1 MNLAHCRRLPH
12 SSPRFLEKGSSGKWG
27 DWWRV
32 RSAGGEGFQRRALLM
47 TVAGAVFLG
56 CAGLEYSCLWGDES
70 SQVPTRLPVT
80 LPEEARLRGEHL
92 RWIDTVVEEA
102 MRQGRMPGCVVAIG
116 HRGRIGW
123 LKAYGN
129 RQTEPEPVPMTVNT
143 VFDLASLTKPIAT
156 ATSVMQ
162 LIERGQVR
170 LRDRVADHIPEFGQ
184 EGKEGISVEQ
194 LLIHMSGLIADN
206 PLSDY
211 LDGEELAFQRIWKLK
226 PQADPGARFIYS
238 DVNYIVLA
246 ELVRRVSG
254 KDIHRFTQENL
265 FGPLGM
271 RETGFLPEE
280 NLRRRAAPT
289 QQRNDQW
296 MQGEVHDP
304 RAYELGGIAGH
315 AGLFSTAEDLAVYAQ
330 MMLDQGTY
338 GGKRVLSP
346 AMVDA
351 MTRSYPVSSGQRGLG
366 WDKQTGFSSNRGE
379 LMSERAFGHGGFT
392 GTGIWID
399 PEHQLFVIFLSNRV
413 HPDGKGLVNP
423 LIGRIGT
430 IAVASITSTP

>member
-1 MNLAHCRRLPH
+1 MPVARRHHAVGRFPHVPHVFSIPWGPRCTWHGVLVLLATVLALG
-12 SSPRFLEKGSSGKWG
+12 SVGATSPS
-27 DWWRV
+27 
-32 RSAGGEGFQRRALLM
+32 
-47 TVAGAVFLG
+47 
-56 CAGLEYSCLWGDES
+56 
-70 SQVPTRLPVT
+70 
-80 LPEEARLRGEHL
+80 LRGEEEQSGPHRLAVMLPEDVWLRSDHL
-92 RWIDTVVEEA
+92 RWIDAAVEEA
-102 MRQGRMPGCVVAIG
+102 LEQGRMPGCVVAIG
-116 HRGRIGW
+116 HEGGIGW

-162 LIERGQVR
+162 LVERGQVR
-170 LRDRVADHIPEFGQ
+170 LRDRVADHIPEFDQ
-184 EGKEGISVEQ
+184 EGKGRISIEQ
-194 LLIHMSGLIADN
+194 LLTHMSGLIADN

-211 LDGEELAFQRIWKLK
+211 LDGEELAFERIWKLK
-226 PQADPGARFIYS
+226 PQADPGTRFIYS

-254 KDIHRFTQENL
+254 KDIHQFTQENL

-271 RETGFLPEE
+271 RETGYLPEE
-280 NLRRRAAPT
+280 SLRRRAAPT
-289 QQRNDQW
+289 QKRNDQW
-296 MQGEVHDP
+296 MRGEVHDP

-330 MMLDQGTY
+330 MMLNEGTY
-338 GGKRVLSP
+338 GEQRILSA
-346 AMVDA
+346 AMCDV

-430 IAVASITSTP
+430 IAVASITDAP